1 MRQALEPGV
10 TRPALLLGVAAML
23 LAACGNADEPIGAPA
38 GPVAVQSTVV
48 APFRFTREYVFV
60 SAGDGAPVLA
70 PFAMVATDDGERLH
84 RRWYGW
90 LARGAQW
97 DRFLDDSRVTSRLG
111 GVWRVLPTNEMRVI
125 ASGPSEVE
133 SLHYQQGERRLR
145 MVLGDARSEWNQGG
159 DNRFRILDGT
169 LSVGAETTEGMIFE
183 MLRVERTESD
193 GWPASH
199 EVDAAFLTSGDSLQL
214 LMSDAPAEDDAS
226 FTWVRTP
233 IEDRTL
239 PGGEVAWLEVEPLED
254 ARRDIPISWTLANE
268 AVGLTGELRAIGR
281 DVILGPE
288 RGGRRAVEIRYSVEG
303 SIEVSGETWPVTGTI
318 RHGQQ

>member
-1 MRQALEPGV
+1 MPLV
-10 TRPALLLGVAAML
+10 
-23 LAACGNADEPIGAPA
+23 ACGNTEEPVGTPSS
-38 GPVAVQSTVV
+38 PVTVQSTVV
-48 APFRFTREYVFV
+48 APFRFTREYVFL
-60 SAGDGAPVLA
+60 STESGAPVLA

-111 GVWRVLPTNEMRVI
+111 GVWRVLPTREMRVI

-133 SLHYQQGERRLR
+133 SLHYEQGGRRLR
-145 MVLGDARSEWNQGG
+145 MVVGDPLSDWNQGG
-159 DNRFRILDGT
+159 DNRFRILEGS
-169 LSVGAETTEGMIFE
+169 LSVGAETTGGIIFE
-183 MLRVERTESD
+183 MLRVEQTESD
-193 GWPASH
+193 GWPSPH

-233 IEDRTL
+233 IEDRAL
-239 PGGEVAWLEVEPLED
+239 PGGEVTWLEVEPLDD
-254 ARRDIPISWTLANE
+254 ARRDIPISWTLTNE

-303 SIEVSGETWPVTGTI
+303 AIEVSGESWPVTGTI